1 MVGAGQEDSSQPITF
16 STYKKYIDQSGSYK
30 SFFGILTYCGVYAA
44 IFIGFSRLLGYWS
57 QENYEFEFHRNQE
70 PNSYPNEFN
79 HTPYIIAVIFL
90 GLFALFGDAL
100 KFILCNNFILKTNSN
115 MHTNALDKIS
125 NAPVIFFDKT
135 PIGTALNRF
144 SNDLGILDKGNAE
157 LLPNVL
163 DGCFYV
169 FMRMIALVIIN
180 PFLTVPVAFVTFMSL
195 KIKLFLQKP
204 VMETKRIDLTSK
216 SPLYSDISATINGL
230 LIIRTFRQCSNFVN
244 KFMKLI
250 QINSQAFLY
259 MDRTLKFFAVLM
271 SIALDG
277 LMVLGTFICIA
288 VAYYTNFDAG
298 LFGLALL
305 MFQEIAGYGN
315 WLVRISLQVDINMQ
329 SVERIIDYY
338 QLDSEPPKHLP
349 QDNRLHQKWPCDG
362 QISFNNVYMKY
373 RPELDYVL
381 QGLTFQISPG
391 CKVGIVGRTGAGKSS
406 IIQVLFRMAQIETK
420 IPGSSI
426 EIDNVNISDIGLELL
441 RKSISIIP
449 QTPVVFT
456 GTIRRNLDPFDE
468 FTDSDLWHTLSE
480 VNLKS
485 YVEKLE
491 GQLNTDMSMSSSVF
505 SAGQKQLVCL
515 ARTLLRHNKILV
527 LDEATANVDIETDE
541 FIQKKI
547 IERFRDCTVITIAH
561 RLITIANYDKIMV
574 MDKGRVAEY
583 DSPYLLMVKS
593 KGDKSITKTDGIFA
607 QMVLKSGE
615 GVANKIFNIA
625 KDKYVN
631 K

>member
-1 MVGAGQEDSSQPITF
+1 VVLATHHLDYAKESDRVLLFSEGKILGDGTFEDLRSQGGSLFDKFKEIENEEEERRKSTLKNPTTTKGSTKEIIPGDVEDKKQPTAEAGQEDSSQPITF
-16 STYKKYIDQSGSYK
+16 STYKKYIDQSGSYR

-115 MHTNALDKIS
+115 MHANALDKIS
-125 NAPVIFFDKT
+125 NAPVSFFDKT

-144 SNDLGILDKGNAE
+144 SNDIGILDKGNAE

-329 SVERIIDYY
+329 SVE
-338 QLDSEPPKHLP
+338 
-349 QDNRLHQKWPCDG
+349 
-362 QISFNNVYMKY
+362 
-373 RPELDYVL
+373 
-381 QGLTFQISPG
+381 
-391 CKVGIVGRTGAGKSS
+391 
-406 IIQVLFRMAQIETK
+406 
-420 IPGSSI
+420 
-426 EIDNVNISDIGLELL
+426 
-441 RKSISIIP
+441 
-449 QTPVVFT
+449 
-456 GTIRRNLDPFDE
+456 
-468 FTDSDLWHTLSE
+468 
-480 VNLKS
+480 
-485 YVEKLE
+485 
-491 GQLNTDMSMSSSVF
+491 
-505 SAGQKQLVCL
+505 
-515 ARTLLRHNKILV
+515 
-527 LDEATANVDIETDE
+527 
-541 FIQKKI
+541 
-547 IERFRDCTVITIAH
+547 
-561 RLITIANYDKIMV
+561 
-574 MDKGRVAEY
+574 
-583 DSPYLLMVKS
+583 
-593 KGDKSITKTDGIFA
+593 
-607 QMVLKSGE
+607 
-615 GVANKIFNIA
+615 
-625 KDKYVN
+625 
-631 K
+631 